1 MTSSGVMVCME
12 MDMENG
18 LPVILCFYAVAKFFF
33 CFFRFLYLV
42 STVLGLL
49 CDLVLKLFHL
59 GTDSEVVYLLCLIF
73 YFCVFL
79 VCKRAYTVRRTPF

>member
-1 MTSSGVMVCME
+1 MVCME

-33 CFFRFLYLV
+33 IFSVFIF
-42 STVLGLL
+42 GL
-49 CDLVLKLFHL
+49 
-59 GTDSEVVYLLCLIF
+59 DSEVVYLLCLIF

-79 VCKRAYTVRRTPF
+79 VCKRAYTVRCTPFLKKF